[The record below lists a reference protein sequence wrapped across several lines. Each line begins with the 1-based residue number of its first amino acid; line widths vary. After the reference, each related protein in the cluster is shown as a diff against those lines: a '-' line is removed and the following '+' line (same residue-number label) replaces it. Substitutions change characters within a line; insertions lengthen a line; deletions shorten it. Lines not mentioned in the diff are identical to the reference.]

1 VTTLRNAPTPAE
13 VKKWDELSPGASE
26 QLFQEYL
33 LQLRHQRR
41 MQAAKMAL
49 AFFGPILGF
58 LIALSFLGISAWLIH
73 QGHGLEGT
81 ALGVIDIVGLAGV
94 FALGRR
100 NNA

>member
-1 VTTLRNAPTPAE
+1 MTAVRNAPTPAE

-33 LQLRHQRR
+33 RQLRHQRR
-41 MQAAKMAL
+41 MQTARMAL
-49 AFFGPILGF
+49 AFFGPFLGF
-58 LIALSFLGISAWLIH
+58 LISLSFLGIAAWLIH
-73 QGHGLEGT
+73 NGHGLEGT

-100 NNA
+100 TA